1 MKFRGKVLFCGTFF
15 NVDRIPY
22 NACDSRELFKK
33 IRATFDDKTVVAV
46 NLNFKCLYMVIR
58 IVNLTLYTLLIE
70 LEE

>member
-33 IRATFDDKTVVAV
+33 IRATFDDKTVVA
-46 NLNFKCLYMVIR
+46 R
-58 IVNLTLYTLLIE
+58 Q
-70 LEE
+70 